1 MTDGDMWGQD
11 EAGVDAFSLPGDERI
26 EQQLAGQQTAVAEPE
41 TVEPAESAES
51 KEPAESEERA
61 RDEHGRF
68 AKKDEEAPAEEA
80 AEEVEVEETAAEQ
93 AERLIAG
100 QYKTVEEAE
109 RALLEKQ
116 ALIER
121 QGNEL
126 GEWRQY
132 VQQMQ
137 AAQQRQAQAPADWEA
152 LIDENPAQAAQL
164 AYQQQNPHAY
174 RAAMEAWE
182 DVSPG
187 TPSVWLQNMQLQAQ
201 AAETAQHQQQQQWNE
216 SLAQFAREN
225 PGIDAIPTEELL
237 AAGQNNPAFLEMIQK
252 STNPEARLGA
262 LRVLYLE
269 AEQARGRKS
278 ETLVTAAQD
287 IARVQAEATREA
299 KAEAILSSANANLDG
314 GPKKTGAELVGDQ
327 WRSME
332 QHLHDGWNP

>member
-11 EAGVDAFSLPGDERI
+11 EAGVDAFALPGDDKL
-26 EQQLAGQQTAVAEPE
+26 EQQLAAQQTAVAEPE
-41 TVEPAESAES
+41 AAEAAESAEPA
-51 KEPAESEERA
+51 EPAEAEERA
-61 RDEHGRF
+61 RDEQGRF

-80 AEEVEVEETAAEQ
+80 AAEPETAQETV
-93 AERLIAG
+93 ERLLAG
-100 QYKTVEEAE
+100 KYKTSEDLE
-109 RALLEKQ
+109 RAHLEAQ
-116 ALIER
+116 ALIDR

-126 GEWRQY
+126 GQYRQY
-132 VQQMQ
+132 LQQLAEQ
-137 AAQQRQAQAPADWEA
+137 QQRQAQAPSDWDS
-152 LIDENPAQAAQL
+152 LIDENPAYAAQL

-314 GPKKTGAELVGDQ
+314 GPKKSGAEQVGDQ
-327 WRSME
+327 WRQME
-332 QHLHDGWNP
+332 EHLHSGWNI